1 MRFILFWLFIVY
13 TAIGFSQNIHLKFKY
28 FEPSDG
34 LPDVTVFSLAQDKQ
48 GFIWIGSSDGL
59 IRFDGIHFKTYK
71 NTPFSKKQLADGNI
85 RDILVDDEGLLWLIT
100 DLGGITIFD
109 AIKEKFSIIKHNP
122 NDKNTLADDA
132 AYAAVQD
139 FDGDIWIAHI
149 TNGLSRYNK
158 KAKTFTHYLHDE
170 KNPFSLSDNHLQNIF
185 LDGQGRIWLGTQSAG
200 VCYLDKTQN
209 KFFSIKHNERNKN
222 SLVSNFVNSIN
233 EDLEG
238 NMWFGTDNGITKW
251 NRTSNTYFT
260 FTKEKNRIASNYI
273 YNSKMNAEG
282 LLFFSSQFGLSI
294 INPRTNVVQ
303 TYKRDSTLNE
313 IPSNIYN
320 SCVDLLF
327 DKEQNFWMQTIYGFA
342 FSPKVVNE
350 INAYESISG
359 IKNERGNDFIKNNI
373 LWSYDGKKIV
383 AKNLCDASIKT
394 FNIPNELLLKF
405 NASTIRFLQ
414 GSNAKQAIAVKDL
427 GICIL
432 DLEKNRMII
441 LPKLSFNQ
449 TVLQPDD
456 FGLGFLDSEDNFWA
470 VYKNSLICYSS
481 ERNAWTQFTSA
492 NAHCDMDAP
501 NYISEFMEDN
511 TGNLWMASFNK
522 FIFKYNFKSK
532 TFTQYKYNEN
542 DNFSVA
548 GYNHVALFQD
558 KKNRIWLGG
567 LGRSLD
573 LYDAKRNRFIHFN
586 REHLFDNQIFNIGED
601 YFGNLWL
608 FNRSSIV
615 KFVPPNDVDMNE
627 AFHDDFSYIKFDDP
641 KFIKGSD
648 HAATYLIQD
657 CKGIFYFSNT
667 SGKYALNPKS
677 FNASSPPAPIYFT
690 EFNLFSDVLSA
701 NDSTNILKE
710 NISTVQVIDLAY
722 DQNTFSIAFALLSY
736 SYASS
741 NTFSYKLEG
750 LEDKW
755 QYVNAANNHVTYSK
769 LESGKY
775 TFIVKAKNSDGV
787 AAIAEKR
794 LTIIIHP
801 AYWQTWWFR
810 ILIALLLMGLLY
822 TLYRIRVN
830 RIIAQEKLRN
840 TIARDLHDEVGSTL
854 SSIAIMTEMAA
865 HNLDKAG
872 AGTREKLLG
881 ISNNARN
888 TLENMDDIIWA
899 INPQNDSF
907 INLEDRLKA
916 YIIPL
921 CESKD
926 IAFELN
932 IDNALDDINVDMQK
946 RKNIYLILKEAIN
959 NAIKYSEGTK
969 IQFKCF
975 VSDKSIIAYV
985 NDNGKGFDANAVSNR
1000 NGIKN
1005 MNKRAEE
1012 LNGNLKIE
1020 SIINVGTSIILD
1032 VPIR

>member
-1 MRFILFWLFIVY
+1 MRFILIYFFLLHS
-13 TAIGFSQNIHLKFKY
+13 ALGFSQNINLKFKY
-28 FEPSDG
+28 FEPSNG
-34 LPDVTVFSLAQDKQ
+34 FPDVTVFSLVQDQQ

-109 AIKEKFSIIKHNP
+109 AIKEKFTIIKHDAKDRNS
-122 NDKNTLADDA
+122 LADNA

-139 FDGDIWIAHI
+139 FEGDIWIAHI
-149 TNGLSRYNK
+149 TNGLSKYNK
-158 KAKTFTHYLHDE
+158 RTKIFTHYVHDA
-170 KNPFSLSDNHLQNIF
+170 KQPFSLSDNHLQNIF
-185 LDGQGRIWLGTQSAG
+185 LDRKGNIWLGTQSQG
-200 VCYLDKTQN
+200 VCYFDKSQN
-209 KFFSIKHNERNKN
+209 KFFSIRNNADNKN
-222 SLVSNFVNSIN
+222 ALVSNFVNSLN

-238 NMWFGTDNGITKW
+238 NMWFGTDKGISKW
-251 NRTSNTYFT
+251 NKASNVYTTY
-260 FTKEKNRIASNYI
+260 TKEKNGIASNYI
-273 YNSKMNAEG
+273 YNSKMNADG
-282 LLFFSSQFGLSI
+282 LLFFSSQFGLTI
-294 INPRTNVVQ
+294 INPKTDAVQ
-303 TYKRDSTLNE
+303 TYKRDSTLKE
-313 IPSNIYN
+313 TPSAGYN

-327 DKEQNFWMQTIYGFA
+327 DKDRNFWMQTVYGFA

-350 INAYESISG
+350 INTYESISG
-359 IKNERGNDFIKNNI
+359 VKSERCNDFIRNNN
-373 LWSYDGKKIV
+373 LWSYDGKKII
-383 AKNLCDASIKT
+383 AKNLCDANIKI
-394 FNIPNELLLKF
+394 FNIPNDLLPKF

-414 GSNAKQAIAVKDL
+414 GSNSKQAIAVKDL

-432 DLEKNRMII
+432 DLENNRMNI
-441 LPKLSFNQ
+441 LPKLNFTQ

-456 FGLGFLDSEDNFWA
+456 FGLGFLDSENNFWA
-470 VYKNSLICYSS
+470 VYQNSLIYYSS
-481 ERNAWTQFTSA
+481 ISGSWTQFNSA
-492 NAHCDMDAP
+492 NAHCDIDAP

-511 TGNLWMASFNK
+511 SGNLWMASFNK
-522 FIFKYNFKSK
+522 FVFKYNFKSK
-532 TFTQYKYNEN
+532 TFVQYKYYES
-542 DNFSVA
+542 DNYSVS
-548 GYNHVALFQD
+548 GYNHVALYQD

-601 YFGNLWL
+601 YFGNLWV

-615 KFVPPNDVDMNE
+615 KFVPPNDTDMNQ
-627 AFHDDFSYIKFDDP
+627 AFHEDFAYVKFDDP
-641 KFIKGSD
+641 KFINGSE
-648 HAATYLIQD
+648 HAASYLIQD
-657 CKGIFYFSNT
+657 CAGQFYFSNT
-667 SGKYALNPKS
+667 SGKYVLNPKS
-677 FNASSPPAPIYFT
+677 FNASSLPAPIYFT
-690 EFNLFSDVLSA
+690 EFKLFSDVLSA
-701 NDSTNILKE
+701 NDSMNILKK
-710 NISTVQVIDLAY
+710 NISTAQTIDLAY

-741 NTFSYKLEG
+741 NKFSYRLDG
-750 LEDKW
+750 LDDKW
-755 QYVNAANNHVTYSK
+755 QYANAINSDVSYSK
-769 LESGKY
+769 LEPGKY

-787 AAIAEKR
+787 SAITEKR

-810 ILIALLLMGLLY
+810 ILISLLLIGILY
-822 TLYRIRVN
+822 ALYRVRIN

-865 HNLDKAG
+865 HNLDKVG

-881 ISNNARN
+881 ISANARN

-916 YIIPL
+916 FIIPL

-932 IDNALDDINVDMQK
+932 IDSALDDINVDMQK

-959 NAIKYSEGTK
+959 NAIKYSNGSK

-985 NDNGKGFDANAVSNR
+985 NDNGKGFDVKAASTR
-1000 NGIKN
+1000 NGIRN
-1005 MNKRAEE
+1005 MNKRANE
-1012 LNGNLKIE
+1012 LHGNLKIE
-1020 SIINVGTSIILD
+1020 STINLGTSIILD